1 MFVPRIRSIKPEI
14 YSHEGL
20 YEAEMLYKLPLRVAY
35 MALIACCDREGRFR
49 WQPRRLKLHMLP
61 YDDVDMAKV
70 LDAFI
75 EQGFIKK
82 YEYKG
87 ELYGCIPSWSRH
99 QKINNKEKDSDLPS
113 IEDATEI
120 NSTEIVINQNISN
133 EQPSVSDD
141 CVTRESRVADAC
153 FIRDPRVAD
162 LSPQRLRGRE
172 EEGKRSEEEEKV
184 YIVASGT
191 RPVGVNQKIQN
202 VFQHWK
208 TVMKHPAANL
218 DHKRKT
224 IIEKALKS
232 GYSEFQLCE
241 AITGCSFTPHNM
253 GDNDRGQRYDGLH
266 VILRDGDQ
274 IDRFI
279 HNCQYP
285 PHPISDA
292 ERKNLANVQTLQ
304 GWMMKK
310 MAEEK

>member
-20 YEAEMLYKLPLRVAY
+20 YEAEILYKLPLRVAY

-82 YEYKG
+82 YKYKG
-87 ELYGCIPSWSRH
+87 ELYGCIPSWNRH

-120 NSTEIVINQNISN
+120 NSTEIVINQNVSN

-141 CVTRESRVADAC
+141 CLTRESRVADAC
-153 FIRDPRVAD
+153 FIRDSRVAD
-162 LSPQRLRGRE
+162 VSPQRLRGRE
-172 EEGKRSEEEEKV
+172 EEGKRSEEEEKGS
-184 YIVASGT
+184 IVASMT
-191 RPVGVNQKIQN
+191 RPRGMQQKIQN
-202 VFQHWK
+202 VFEHWK
-208 TVMKHPAANL
+208 MVMKHPTANL

-232 GYSEFQLCE
+232 GYSEIQLCE
-241 AITGCSFTPHNM
+241 AITGCSYTPHNM

-285 PHPISDA
+285 PHPISDS
-292 ERKNLANVQTLQ
+292 ERRNLANVQTLQ
-304 GWMMKK
+304 GWMSKK
-310 MAEEK
+310 MAEER